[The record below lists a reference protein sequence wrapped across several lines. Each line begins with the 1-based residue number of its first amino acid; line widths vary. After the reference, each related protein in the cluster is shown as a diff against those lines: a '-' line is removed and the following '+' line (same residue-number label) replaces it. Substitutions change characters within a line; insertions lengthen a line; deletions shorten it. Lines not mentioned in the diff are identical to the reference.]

1 MRSTLAAL
9 LLVGGLIAGC
19 SSHDHSDRQM
29 SDRHA
34 GEPADTPSGINNR
47 DSWNR
52 LHSDPVC
59 GRTVNPKE
67 AVTEWFDGAVY
78 YFDTDECRRKFHDN
92 PTAYVPG
99 YEDRHV
105 AQSRGTPGNRGAYT
119 DPVCGMSVNPK
130 TDIRETYDGRTYY
143 FDSEDCRRRFH
154 QNPSA
159 FVPDE
164 RPPKE
169 VR

>member
-19 SSHDHSDRQM
+19 SSSDKTDRHM

-34 GEPADTPSGINNR
+34 GERPDTPTTIDNR
-47 DSWNR
+47 DAWNR

-59 GRTVNPKE
+59 GMSVNPKS
-67 AVTEWFDGAVY
+67 AYTEWYDGGVY

-105 AQSRGTPGNRGAYT
+105 AESRNAYA
-119 DPVCGMSVNPK
+119 DPVCGMTVNPQTGFK
-130 TDIRETYDGRTYY
+130 ENYNGTTYW
-143 FDSEDCRRRFH
+143 FDTEDCRRRFH
-154 QNPSA
+154 NNPSA
-159 FVPDE
+159 FVPDQ